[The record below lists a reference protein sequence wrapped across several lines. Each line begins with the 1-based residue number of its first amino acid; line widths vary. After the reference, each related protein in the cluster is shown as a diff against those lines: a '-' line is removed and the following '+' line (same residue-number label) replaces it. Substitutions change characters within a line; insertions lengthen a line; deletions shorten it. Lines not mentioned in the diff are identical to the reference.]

1 MFDGIFIHY
10 LVKELKKIENL
21 RINKL
26 GTITASEFYLT
37 LSSKDT
43 LLISINSNSMNVR
56 LSKLNFVNS
65 SQKNNFQVTLKKYLE
80 SSIINTISQYEN
92 DRIIIFTLTHFDEL
106 GYEQNIKLII
116 ECFGRNSNICL
127 INNDNLIIDCYKRCL
142 EGNGID
148 NRIIMPKA
156 KYTFPISERIN
167 PFLEKRDLSLGNVYQ
182 GVSNLLFGEI
192 EHLHTLDVIYKKA
205 SPVLIKGEKNHFYCF
220 DLTYI
225 NGERIY
231 FESLSELLEYFYKEI
246 KNDVFSNNEQIYL
259 KNHINKEIERIKNK
273 INKQKNELEIANDD
287 LKYEKIGNLLLSYI
301 YLCKKGDNKI
311 VVDNFYDNNNR
322 ITISLDPLL
331 TPEQNAKHFFKKY
344 QKAKRA
350 ITFINN
356 QLNISNNQLNYY
368 ECLLNQLQISK
379 INDLMEIYDE
389 LQIKSKVTKRP
400 KKAKPNITTYITLND
415 DYIFVGKN
423 NIQNNYL
430 TNTFAKKTDYFFHV
444 QNVPGSHVILRTENL
459 TDDLIYLTACIASYY
474 SSYSESTN
482 VCVDYTIV
490 KNVKRIP
497 EQEGSFVTYKNHKS
511 VFGKPDINYI
521 NKHTKMTKC

>member
-231 FESLSELLEYFYKEI
+231 FESLSELLEY
-246 KNDVFSNNEQIYL
+246 S
-259 KNHINKEIERIKNK
+259 
-273 INKQKNELEIANDD
+273 
-287 LKYEKIGNLLLSYI
+287 
-301 YLCKKGDNKI
+301 
-311 VVDNFYDNNNR
+311 
-322 ITISLDPLL
+322 
-331 TPEQNAKHFFKKY
+331 
-344 QKAKRA
+344 
-350 ITFINN
+350 
-356 QLNISNNQLNYY
+356 
-368 ECLLNQLQISK
+368 
-379 INDLMEIYDE
+379 
-389 LQIKSKVTKRP
+389 
-400 KKAKPNITTYITLND
+400 
-415 DYIFVGKN
+415 
-423 NIQNNYL
+423 
-430 TNTFAKKTDYFFHV
+430 
-444 QNVPGSHVILRTENL
+444 
-459 TDDLIYLTACIASYY
+459 
-474 SSYSESTN
+474 
-482 VCVDYTIV
+482 
-490 KNVKRIP
+490 
-497 EQEGSFVTYKNHKS
+497 
-511 VFGKPDINYI
+511 
-521 NKHTKMTKC
+521 